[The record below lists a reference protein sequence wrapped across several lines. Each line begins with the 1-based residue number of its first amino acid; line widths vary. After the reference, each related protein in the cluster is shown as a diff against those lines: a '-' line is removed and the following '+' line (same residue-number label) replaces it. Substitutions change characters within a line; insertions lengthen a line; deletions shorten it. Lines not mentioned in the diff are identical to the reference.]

1 MEDLLVNSNQT
12 ETVGFIA
19 HFHPKVG
26 VLPELSLKYTLRRE
40 TAYKRPLLAS
50 LVVPG
55 QQNAR

>member
-1 MEDLLVNSNQT
+1 MNSDQT